1 MLSCGGI
8 HGILH
13 IIFSFVR
20 VRSFSVVGYVNRGG
34 GGGFHSLN
42 YITVQ
47 YKNLKSVHIMMLM
60 YSALDER
67 VYKMLLL
74 VYKYTAYHIYRIS
87 LIVIL
92 CIVTILTS
100 WCGLQ

>member
-34 GGGFHSLN
+34 GISQSELYHR
-42 YITVQ
+42 TVQ
-47 YKNLKSVHIMMLM
+47 KPKKCTYYDVDVFGS
-60 YSALDER
+60 R
-67 VYKMLLL
+67 
-74 VYKYTAYHIYRIS
+74 
-87 LIVIL
+87 
-92 CIVTILTS
+92 
-100 WCGLQ
+100 